1 VTAQAGDELSN
12 QPFPSPRSIRTASS
26 TAPPVEIGIFSFEGR
41 NLAYEIHGEG
51 DRLLV
56 YMHGLLLDAG
66 VNRGIA
72 QALAQRGNRVVL
84 FDLLGHGRS
93 DKPDHATEYRFDLYA
108 RDVFALLDHLG
119 EDQAV
124 LGGVSL
130 GANVSLFAAV
140 SAPERVRGLVLEM
153 PVLEWAVPAGA
164 LLFVPIVLALHYAT
178 PVAAA
183 FTRVMSSLPRT
194 PFDPLNSL
202 MDGLSMPPGK
212 MAALLHG
219 LLVGPIA
226 PPADARRAL
235 DMPTLVLGH
244 RHDLIHPL
252 NDANNL
258 VRELPN
264 AHLVRA
270 RSPMELRM
278 WPDRLTGEMADFLA
292 DIWTK
297 DDAQMSSG
305 RPRRK
310 SGSGSA

>member
-1 VTAQAGDELSN
+1 MTAQARDGLPDKPLT
-12 QPFPSPRSIRTASS
+12 PPRRLRTAP
-26 TAPPVEIGIFSFEGR
+26 TVPPVEVGFFSFEGKK
-41 NLAYEIHGEG
+41 LGYEVHGEG

-56 YMHGLLLDAG
+56 YLHGLLLDAG

-72 QALAQRGNRVVL
+72 HALAESGNRVVL
-84 FDLLGHGRS
+84 LDLLGHGRS
-93 DKPDHATEYRFDLYA
+93 DKPEHATEYRFDLYA
-108 RDVFALLDHLG
+108 RQVFALLDHLG
-119 EDQAV
+119 VDQAV

-130 GANVSLFAAV
+130 GANVSLQAAV
-140 SAPERVRGLVLEM
+140 LAPERVRGLMLEM

-183 FTRVMSSLPRT
+183 VSRLMSSLPRT

-202 MDGLSMPPGK
+202 MDGVSLPPVK

-226 PPADARRAL
+226 PTAEDRRAL

-244 RHDLIHPL
+244 RHDVIHPL

-270 RSPMELRM
+270 RSPLELRM

-292 DIWTK
+292 KVWAE
-297 DDAQMSSG
+297 DDASL
-305 RPRRK
+305 PRRRAGRK
-310 SGSGSA
+310 SGSA